1 MVTSHNC
8 FTKRKDHVY
17 CIGMTSMGTK
27 LAHRYRGIV
36 PIRFAKE
43 MMMALFGCVHINMHI
58 AMIDYTWIIA
68 RDGPVP
74 VAYDY

>member
-8 FTKRKDHVY
+8 FTKRKGHVY
-17 CIGMTSMGTK
+17 YIGMTSMGTK
-27 LAHRYRGIV
+27 LAHRYRGIA

-43 MMMALFGCVHINMHI
+43 MMAMFGCVHINMHI
-58 AMIDYTWIIA
+58 AMIDYTCIIA
-68 RDGPVP
+68 SDGPVP

>member
-1 MVTSHNC
+1 
-8 FTKRKDHVY
+8 
-17 CIGMTSMGTK
+17 MGTK
-27 LAHRYRGIV
+27 LAHRYRGIA

-58 AMIDYTWIIA
+58 AMIDYTGIIA
-68 RDGPVP
+68 GASMVP